1 VNGDSGAATSHFD
14 AVEDIVNCRQEVGN
28 TAAFDAAREAKNIG
42 VSVQLKNTTA
52 ACIPVIPHA
61 YPYSY
66 SYSNLLFNSNSIV
79 HNFRHMPNHQS
90 NNNNNSKN
98 TLTHDN
104 INNTHTYNKHTL
116 LTLRKAHTNQT
127 QTQIIQTTT
136 LSNNQINNYN
146 IEHKH
151 NKNNT
156 LNNTCKHTKPHF
168 RSKFKQITQIHH
180 INHNTHTKAL
190 RSDPPVALAAANC
203 HRGGSWG
210 SPLQQHTGSP
220 RLRNSLQHSYE
231 ANTREILPEIQIN
244 TATRPKHNQHNQAK
258 HSNNNYYNNNN
269 NFSKPT
275 KQQTKSL

>member
-1 VNGDSGAATSHFD
+1 MP
-14 AVEDIVNCRQEVGN
+14 I
-28 TAAFDAAREAKNIG
+28 
-42 VSVQLKNTTA
+42 L
-52 ACIPVIPHA
+52 IPIPIPI
-61 YPYSY
+61 YYSIPI
-66 SYSNLLFNSNSIV
+66 SIL

-90 NNNNNSKN
+90 NNNDSKN
-98 TLTHDN
+98 LLTHDN

-136 LSNNQINNYN
+136 LSNNRINNYN

-190 RSDPPVALAAANC
+190 RSDPPVALAAADC

-210 SPLQQHTGSP
+210 CPVQQHAGP
-220 RLRNSLQHSYE
+220 QKLRSLP
-231 ANTREILPEIQIN
+231 AAAGW
-244 TATRPKHNQHNQAK
+244 TAGDTLTMQTQ
-258 HSNNNYYNNNN
+258 
-269 NFSKPT
+269 SKD
-275 KQQTKSL
+275 